1 MKKLIVLVYV
11 LLMTVMMFAGCSDTS
26 EETLSDT
33 SSGAVETENVEAV
46 SNDETRSEILYT
58 SAVSD
63 QKLFE
68 KKIDYTVDSG
78 KITKLLS
85 NVKKGNAF
93 YYKKGEFVSTDEFAK
108 IIINA
113 LPHQI
118 SEGDAKKNGFDEA
131 AFSSEEGI
139 VCIDNWTRNLFIT
152 DEAQDTN
159 SVRTLFDL
167 KGETT
172 ELKLYCN
179 PESGITAVSL
189 EGDGHYSAY
198 FYDLDL
204 YEEIKHAR
212 DTIDEIDEEGLVLC
226 KDALK
231 LLDESHQEFLQNEVN
246 KGARSIDLKSLKKV
260 WEFDADEAGTKGMVF
275 DYNYV
280 LDVEDLYTFNGAAGS
295 MYLDSDMKIEG
306 VSFGQIAVVVREGE
320 EPKSARI
327 IEIDGYISPDYMNE
341 EEEEVMKG
349 VVLRAVEKL

>member
-1 MKKLIVLVYV
+1 
-11 LLMTVMMFAGCSDTS
+11 MTVMMFAGCSDTS

-108 IIINA
+108 SIINA

-167 KGETT
+167 KEFEDYGSYSWHGSDGDTSIILNLSHRYYQYTGSDGKDHSEDSYI
-172 ELKLYCN
+172 LYYTAIDDDMWKTDYTDPRDSHLN
-179 PESGITAVSL
+179 APWAFIPE
-189 EGDGHYSAY
+189 E
-198 FYDLDL
+198 
-204 YEEIKHAR
+204 
-212 DTIDEIDEEGLVLC
+212 
-226 KDALK
+226 
-231 LLDESHQEFLQNEVN
+231 
-246 KGARSIDLKSLKKV
+246 
-260 WEFDADEAGTKGMVF
+260 
-275 DYNYV
+275 
-280 LDVEDLYTFNGAAGS
+280 
-295 MYLDSDMKIEG
+295 
-306 VSFGQIAVVVREGE
+306 
-320 EPKSARI
+320 
-327 IEIDGYISPDYMNE
+327 
-341 EEEEVMKG
+341 
-349 VVLRAVEKL
+349 